1 MDDPG
6 AGSQH
11 CVPGGQ
17 PGVTALL
24 HLSPAPPPRQVRP
37 QVYSSLEIWNRRNL
51 RMFRRFERKLLVVG
65 GTLNMTA
72 SLFMLTALLVN
83 VFLDCKVSLASM
95 SDPIYKLI
103 HFSPVRFSPPT
114 AGAETT
120 SCTPTTT
127 TSPGATPRASSL
139 SSPPPSQPGPISR
152 CDWDG
157 QIK

>member
-1 MDDPG
+1 
-6 AGSQH
+6 
-11 CVPGGQ
+11 
-17 PGVTALL
+17 
-24 HLSPAPPPRQVRP
+24 
-37 QVYSSLEIWNRRNL
+37 
-51 RMFRRFERKLLVVG
+51 MFRRFERKLLAVG

-152 CDWDG
+152 CDRDG
-157 QIK
+157 QIKYLLFLPGNVTRQREGTQEPVNTVHAVSRLRPTRCESS